1 MSDLEVLKKFYY
13 EYTKE
18 NSEEDLKNR
27 IINFFKNE
35 VLDEP
40 KEDEIIIKNK
50 DKEYEKEFIQ
60 RCLSGN
66 VSALLQIIC
75 STNINEYKD
84 IKDEIIKLIE
94 NDKIEDID
102 KILYFE
108 LRFYNK
114 VDHERLIDNIIDCY
128 IEVMASNLEINIPK
142 NIEHKLTEYYGD
154 EESRIKEAE
163 NWVDN
168 NFRI

>member
-50 DKEYEKEFIQ
+50 KIKDKEYEKEFIQ

-84 IKDEIIKLIE
+84 IKDEIII
-94 NDKIEDID
+94 
-102 KILYFE
+102 F
-108 LRFYNK
+108 
-114 VDHERLIDNIIDCY
+114 
-128 IEVMASNLEINIPK
+128 
-142 NIEHKLTEYYGD
+142 
-154 EESRIKEAE
+154 
-163 NWVDN
+163 
-168 NFRI
+168 